1 MNNSSTI
8 AFHVL
13 LLIETLFLSGILS
26 LYLFKRF
33 NLSQEKKHLFEK
45 QYILCNRIVISLFIV
60 IFYFTFVVE
69 AIYWANINYLYISS
83 IIFMLCLVFR
93 KTNLTIIILLVL
105 LLLENILLVAGFSAF
120 SLSLLMVI
128 FILATPVAQKNIQK

>member
-1 MNNSSTI
+1 
-8 AFHVL
+8 
-13 LLIETLFLSGILS
+13 
-26 LYLFKRF
+26 
-33 NLSQEKKHLFEK
+33 
-45 QYILCNRIVISLFIV
+45 
-60 IFYFTFVVE
+60 
-69 AIYWANINYLYISS
+69 
-83 IIFMLCLVFR
+83 MLCLVFR